1 MALGPDW
8 VSQSW
13 CFLWMFTLLLSESQ
27 TKKTQTYYMHGIDCG
42 NKKYI
47 GGATVYSHRE
57 ENSQYY
63 MDENECKITFKAD
76 NEGWRIMLRF
86 LELDI
91 PDIDP
96 NNGICNDALYI
107 YDSEDVFTGAMLEAG
122 GNYGLCGIQPPPH
135 ILVSTGPF
143 MTIHFRTNAKGDIKR
158 REIGRGFKFIVT
170 AFSEDFKKYNSCGTH
185 FQCANKN
192 CIDEDLKCDT
202 VDHCGDNSDE
212 AMEGFAQCGVK
223 DDGSFLNRFL
233 ALGVTASVTI
243 TVGSLIVLIV
253 CIIAAVCCC
262 KKLFCKPPPE
272 GTTNAPHSTTPNN
285 LAANGAPSYNQ
296 SQSTCNSSYPP
307 SREYSDYPHSHQGY
321 FPMQPVYHPAN
332 QHGSALYT
340 AAYTRDALI
349 ANTHNSGSA
358 YSSQSH
364 SHSQP
369 PSHHRSYTPTSSR
382 SGKSTRSNNSTSV
395 TYSQG
400 TEKIALP
407 INL

>member
-1 MALGPDW
+1 
-8 VSQSW
+8 
-13 CFLWMFTLLLSESQ
+13 
-27 TKKTQTYYMHGIDCG
+27 MHGIDCG

-143 MTIHFRTNAKGDIKR
+143 MTIHFRTNTKGDIKR

-272 GTTNAPHSTTPNN
+272 GTTNPPHSTTPNN